1 MLARRCSPLTLLLGT
16 WELLTG
22 PFASLL
28 AELPGCSSVA
38 VPKLAETRLLRKP
51 GTGGIGAEGAA
62 IGGGSS
68 ICMGLNSGDALH
80 AEMGCAL
87 AEGTSGVSRA
97 VKSSFLL
104 PRLGLGAA
112 GTFACL
118 PGTFSLSLALLGP
131 RGDVLL
137 ADARRPVLWFSA
149 AAPAEG
155 LPCRSEEA
163 LSVCEAL
170 TFCELPSW
178 LAGRLLPPIEGDT
191 YGAWELTVTAVRIG
205 LRSPCFSAEG
215 MLAKSRTLTSSRNR
229 DASGDL
235 PSGSKSCK
243 YVFLRD
249 WAELGPS

>member
-16 WELLTG
+16 RELLTG
-22 PFASLL
+22 PFASSL
-28 AELPGCSSVA
+28 AELPGCASVA
-38 VPKLAETRLLRKP
+38 VPELAETRLLRKP
-51 GTGGIGAEGAA
+51 GTGGTSAEGAA
-62 IGGGSS
+62 VGIASS
-68 ICMGLNSGDALH
+68 ICMGLNSGDASH
-80 AEMGCAL
+80 AEVGCAL
-87 AEGTSGVSRA
+87 AEGAPGVSRA

-104 PRLGLGAA
+104 PRVGLGAA

-137 ADARRPVLWFSA
+137 ADTRRPLLWFSA

-155 LPCRSEEA
+155 TPCRSEEA
-163 LSVCEAL
+163 LSVSKAL
-170 TFCELPSW
+170 TLCELPSR
-178 LAGRLLPPIEGDT
+178 LAGRLLALMEGDT
-191 YGAWELTVTAVRIG
+191 YGAWEVTVTAVRME
-205 LRSPCFSAEG
+205 LRSPRFSAEG